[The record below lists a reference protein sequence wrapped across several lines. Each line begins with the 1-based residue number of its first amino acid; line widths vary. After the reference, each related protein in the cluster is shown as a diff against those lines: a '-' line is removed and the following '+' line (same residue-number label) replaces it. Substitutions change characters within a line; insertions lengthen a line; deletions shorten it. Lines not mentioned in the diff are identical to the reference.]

1 MREIQG
7 EVSSLISSSSVGKYL
22 RFMAGKG
29 LVQEEKLPYAWRYQ
43 ALCSEDQVQ
52 QQLVSALTDKA
63 FGGSRTKLVLQAF
76 ATGATS
82 PEEITALKRLLE
94 QDERKKT

>member
-1 MREIQG
+1 M
-7 EVSSLISSSSVGKYL
+7 KD
-22 RFMAGKG
+22 KG
-29 LVQEEKLPYAWRYQ
+29 LLQEEKLPYAWRYQ

-52 QQLVSALTDKA
+52 QQLVSALTDKV

-76 ATGATS
+76 AQGATS
-82 PEEITALKRLLE
+82 PEEVTALKRLLE